1 MSKLRNWLNAERG
14 RAKALADHLNVS
26 RGRIAQMAVDGV
38 PVEHMPK
45 VHAFSKKQVSI
56 ESMVLDRAKR
66 KTPTEA

>member
-1 MSKLRNWLNAERG
+1 
-14 RAKALADHLNVS
+14 
-26 RGRIAQMAVDGV
+26 MAVDGV

-66 KTPTEA
+66 KTPAEA